1 MDSLDSVSHY
11 TLCRPQKQAT
21 AVPKR
26 FSLQNAPLC
35 RIIILLFKHIEED
48 IMHTYTWYQWLTF
61 FYLYCFFGWIFESAY
76 VSLLKRRFVNRGFL
90 RIPMLPLYGSGAVM
104 MLVVSEPFQ
113 DSLFLTWF
121 SGVIGA
127 TILEYVTGWAMEQL
141 FKVRYW
147 DYSNQKF
154 NLHGYIC
161 LSSSIAWGFL
171 TIFMTHVI
179 HKPIERAILSMPVLW
194 DVLFAAVVTVI
205 FTADAVVCTREAL
218 AFGKSLEA
226 VRKLRQDLD
235 ILRVQTA
242 LLRMDA
248 EDRLHETRADLEER
262 LAERRADLGERLTER
277 RADLGGHLAGRR
289 ADLEARLEELR
300 SRTGNRLEG
309 LRGKSESQ
317 LLELLKKK
325 EASLAAIRERRRK
338 FLRSVLRSNPTA
350 SSRRYKDEFQD
361 MIHYL
366 EDSGKG
372 QSPF

>member
-1 MDSLDSVSHY
+1 
-11 TLCRPQKQAT
+11 
-21 AVPKR
+21 
-26 FSLQNAPLC
+26 
-35 RIIILLFKHIEED
+35 
-48 IMHTYTWYQWLTF
+48 MHVYTWYQWLTF
-61 FYLYCFFGWIFESAY
+61 FYLYCFFGWIFESSY
-76 VSLLKRRFVNRGFL
+76 VSILKRRFVNRGFL
-90 RIPMLPLYGSGAVM
+90 WIPMLPLYGSGAVM

-113 DSLFLTWF
+113 DSLLLTWV

-141 FKVRYW
+141 FKVRYR

-179 HKPIERAILSMPVLW
+179 HKPIERAVLSLPVMWDILFV
-194 DVLFAAVVTVI
+194 AVVTVV
-205 FTADAVVCTREAL
+205 FTADAIVCTREAL
-218 AFGKSLEA
+218 AFGRSLEA
-226 VRKLRQDLD
+226 ARKLRQDLD
-235 ILRVQTA
+235 MLRVQTA

-248 EDRLHETRADLEER
+248 EDRLHETRTDLETR
-262 LAERRADLGERLTER
+262 LAGRRADLETR
-277 RADLGGHLAGRR
+277 LAGRR

-317 LLELLKKK
+317 LLELLKEK

>member
-1 MDSLDSVSHY
+1 
-11 TLCRPQKQAT
+11 
-21 AVPKR
+21 
-26 FSLQNAPLC
+26 
-35 RIIILLFKHIEED
+35 
-48 IMHTYTWYQWLTF
+48 MHVYTWYQWLTF
-61 FYLYCFFGWIFESAY
+61 FYLYCFFGWIFESSY
-76 VSLLKRRFVNRGFL
+76 VSILKRRFVNRGFL

-113 DSLFLTWF
+113 DSLLLTWV

-179 HKPIERAILSMPVLW
+179 HKPIEWAVLSLPVMWDILFV
-194 DVLFAAVVTVI
+194 AVVTVV
-205 FTADAVVCTREAL
+205 FTADAIVCTREAL
-218 AFGKSLEA
+218 AFGRSLEA
-226 VRKLRQDLD
+226 ARKLRQDLD
-235 ILRVQTA
+235 MLRVQT
-242 LLRMDA
+242 DA
-248 EDRLHETRADLEER
+248 EDRLHETRVGLEER
-262 LAERRADLGERLTER
+262 LSEK
-277 RADLGGHLAGRR
+277 R
-289 ADLEARLEELR
+289 ADLEMRLEELR

-309 LRGKSESQ
+309 LREKSESQ
-317 LLELLKKK
+317 LLELLKEK

>member
-1 MDSLDSVSHY
+1 
-11 TLCRPQKQAT
+11 
-21 AVPKR
+21 
-26 FSLQNAPLC
+26 
-35 RIIILLFKHIEED
+35 
-48 IMHTYTWYQWLTF
+48 MHTYTWYQWLTF
-61 FYLYCFFGWIFESAY
+61 FYLYCFFGWIFESTY
-76 VSLLKRRFVNRGFL
+76 VSILKRRFVNRGFL

-113 DSLFLTWF
+113 DSLFLTWL
-121 SGVIGA
+121 SSIIGA

-179 HKPIERAILSMPVLW
+179 HKPIERAVLSMPALW
-194 DVLFAAVVTVI
+194 AILFVTVI
-205 FTADAVVCTREAL
+205 TVVFTADTIVCTREAL
-218 AFGKSLEA
+218 AFGRSLEA

-248 EDRLHETRADLEER
+248 EDRLQETRADLEER

-277 RADLGGHLAGRR
+277 RADLGGRLTERR

-317 LLELLKKK
+317 LLELLKEK

>member
-1 MDSLDSVSHY
+1 
-11 TLCRPQKQAT
+11 
-21 AVPKR
+21 
-26 FSLQNAPLC
+26 
-35 RIIILLFKHIEED
+35 
-48 IMHTYTWYQWLTF
+48 MHVYTWYQWLTF
-61 FYLYCFFGWIFESAY
+61 FYLYCFFGWIFESSY
-76 VSLLKRRFVNRGFL
+76 VSILKRRFVNRGFL

-113 DSLFLTWF
+113 DSLLLTWV

-179 HKPIERAILSMPVLW
+179 HKPIERAVLSLPVMWDILFV
-194 DVLFAAVVTVI
+194 AVVTVV
-205 FTADAVVCTREAL
+205 FTADAIVCTREAL
-218 AFGKSLEA
+218 AFGRSLEA
-226 VRKLRQDLD
+226 ARKLRQDLD

-248 EDRLHETRADLEER
+248 EDRLHETRTDLETR
-262 LAERRADLGERLTER
+262 
-277 RADLGGHLAGRR
+277 LAGRR

-317 LLELLKKK
+317 LLELLKEK
-325 EASLAAIRERRRK
+325 EASLAAIREHRRK

-350 SSRRYKDEFQD
+350 SSHRYKDEFQD